1 MTGLG
6 MTGAMT
12 GRWPMRAAGGLAAYV
27 GFGAVLILIKADPDP
42 LRLALLVATCTAI
55 LGLVRDALDGAE
67 PTWHV
72 EVERPSVRD
81 SGDPRLVR
89 YVALLEAH
97 LSSRTDDHALRDRLA
112 VLTDQVLRQRHGLSR
127 DDPAAAAILGPELTD
142 VLTGPP
148 RRLSRAQIDRC
159 LTIIEEL

>member
-1 MTGLG
+1 
-6 MTGAMT
+6 
-12 GRWPMRAAGGLAAYV
+12 
-27 GFGAVLILIKADPDP
+27 
-42 LRLALLVATCTAI
+42 VATCTAI
-55 LGLVRDALDGAE
+55 LGLVRDALEGSE

-81 SGDPRLVR
+81 SGDPRLLR

-97 LSSRTDDHALRDRLA
+97 QSSRTDDHALRERLA
-112 VLTDQVLRQRHGLSR
+112 VITDQVLRQRRGLGR
-127 DDPAAAAILGPELTD
+127 DDPEASAILGPELTD

>member
-1 MTGLG
+1 MS
-6 MTGAMT
+6 GAMT
-12 GRWPMRAAGGLAAYV
+12 GRWPLRVAGGLAAYV
-27 GFGAVLILIKADPDP
+27 GLGALLILIKAEPDP

-55 LGLVRDALDGAE
+55 LGLVRDALDGSE

-89 YVALLEAH
+89 YVGLLEAH
-97 LSSRTDDHALRDRLA
+97 QSSRTSDHALRDRLA
-112 VLTDQVLRQRHGLSR
+112 VLTDQVLRQRRGLGR
-127 DDPAAAAILGPELTD
+127 DDPEAAAILGPELTD

-159 LTIIEEL
+159 LTTIEEL

>member
-1 MTGLG
+1 MTGLTAG
-6 MTGAMT
+6 LTA
-12 GRWPMRAAGGLAAYV
+12 GRWPMRVAGGLAAYV
-27 GFGAVLILIKADPDP
+27 GFGALLVLIKADPDP

-55 LGLVRDALDGAE
+55 LGLVRDALEGSE

-81 SGDPRLVR
+81 SGDPRLLR

-97 LSSRTDDHALRDRLA
+97 QSSRTDDHALRERLA
-112 VLTDQVLRQRHGLSR
+112 VITDQVLRQRRGLGR
-127 DDPAAAAILGPELTD
+127 DDPEASAILGPELTD